1 MDKKELF
8 YSLENIFNEYQN
20 SYSSIKKVKCEL
32 ETVHN
37 PFYSIT
43 CDSIKVDD
51 IKRYYESI
59 FLVHKIDNKDMEYF
73 VEPDIIGK
81 TITIYYV
88 DGKLDS
94 ILLRSPFIG
103 KGYDITHLLY
113 SNINI
118 PLKIKSKKKVSIKAT
133 ISIDRDDLKAINV
146 VNLFKGTGTYYTVR
160 TLLDTLYKNKPEEV
174 EEIPFTIYPYDI
186 DVEGESFKTHFD
198 KRVRLKEVGFLKDSF
213 FKVCKF
219 DEIRDIFNQLNT
231 IRDNTNLYTSG
242 LFIKINNLD
251 IDEEIGG
258 TCSVALTNIRSITNV
273 VHIGDDINEYG
284 ILTPF
289 AYVDPFIYTK
299 TKSSKDKINL
309 VSYKYIKKID
319 IRENDDIVV
328 LNDGDTLI
336 PSVVRVNKGTRR
348 NPKKEVPTICP
359 YCNSKLEILGSNG
372 FKCTNYFCKEKV
384 KKRLIHYCNVMEIPL
399 CKKDIELLIFSKCVS
414 SPYDLYHLDKMANNV
429 EIRNKDRVCKAIKK
443 SRKSNLTKLLYALC
457 IPYLSEDQIKLIC
470 MYANNDFK
478 KVRRIQDTRLS
489 KITRI
494 NNLDLCNIILE
505 YIRDDNFNFELY
517 NILDEVKI

>member
-8 YSLENIFNEYQN
+8 YSLENIFSEYQN
-20 SYSSIKKVKCEL
+20 NFSSIKKVKCEL

-51 IKRYYESI
+51 IERYYNSI
-59 FLVHKIDNKDMEYF
+59 FLVNNIKKEEIEYF
-73 VEPDIIGK
+73 VEPDILGK

-88 DGKLDS
+88 DGKLDT
-94 ILLRSPFIG
+94 IILRSPFIRR
-103 KGYDITHLLY
+103 GYDITHLLY

-118 PLKIKSKKKVSIKAT
+118 PLKIKCKKNVAIKAT
-133 ISIDRDDLKAINV
+133 ISIDREDLKSINA
-146 VNLFKGTGTYYTVR
+146 VNLFKGTGTYYTVGG
-160 TLLDTLYKNKPEEV
+160 LLELLYKNKVEEI

-186 DVEGESFKTHFD
+186 NIEDESFKTHLE
-198 KRVRLKEVGFLKDSF
+198 KRIRLKEIGFLKDSF

-219 DEIRDIFNQLNT
+219 GEIKDIFNQLNV
-231 IRDNTNLYTSG
+231 IRDNTNIYTSG
-242 LFIKINNLD
+242 LLIKINDLD
-251 IDEEIGG
+251 IEEKVGG

-273 VHIGDDINEYG
+273 IHIGDDINEYG

-299 TKSSKDKINL
+299 TKDSVDKINL
-309 VSYKYIKKID
+309 ISYKYMKKID
-319 IRENDDIVV
+319 IRENDEIVV
-328 LNDGDTLI
+328 LNDGDTLF
-336 PSVVRVNKGTRR
+336 PSVIRVDKGSRR
-348 NPKKEVPTICP
+348 NPKKEVPTNCP
-359 YCNSKLEILGSNG
+359 YCNTKLERLGNDG
-372 FKCTNYFCKEKV
+372 FKCINYFCKEKV
-384 KKRLIHYCNVMEIPL
+384 KKRLIHYCDVMDIPL
-399 CKKDIELLIFSKCVS
+399 NKRDIEKLINSKCVS
-414 SPYDLYHLDKMANNV
+414 SPYDLYHLNKMHTDIN
-429 EIRNKDRVCKAIKK
+429 IKNKDRVYKAINK

-457 IPYLSEDQIKLIC
+457 IPYLSEDQIKLMC
-470 MYANNDFK
+470 MYADNDFK
-478 KVRRIQDTRLS
+478 KLRKMQDTRLS